1 MRAKGGKEGPCAGQG
16 AVLSC
21 IHASGDPDDVPLQDE
36 LSSARDGAR
45 RKDAQIVIQPNAG
58 IGSARARL

>member
-1 MRAKGGKEGPCAGQG
+1 MRARGGKEGPRQG
-16 AVLSC
+16 ELLSC
-21 IHASGDPDDVPLQDE
+21 IHASGAPDDVPLQDG
-36 LSSARDGAR
+36 LSYARDDKR